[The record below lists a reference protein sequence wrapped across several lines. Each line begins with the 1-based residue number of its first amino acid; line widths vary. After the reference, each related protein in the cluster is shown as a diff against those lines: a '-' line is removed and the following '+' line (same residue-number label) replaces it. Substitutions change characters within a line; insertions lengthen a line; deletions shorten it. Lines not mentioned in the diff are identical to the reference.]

1 MGSAGTVIPAS
12 RHGAIRPPGR
22 VLLLSESAALAAVLG
37 RLLGGDEQL
46 TQLDSLRAATESG
59 ELANHDAVVVDV
71 PRRGRGTIL
80 EHLRRHYHGPLV
92 VLVEWGADAS
102 DLPADEGMTP
112 LARPFAADQLRAA
125 LGVPPLKRQRAGPP
139 PDTETASA
147 MTAPAALA
155 GKASAL
161 VAPPVG
167 SGETVGLLDQAEV
180 RVLDPDETG
189 LFFLDEGAS
198 GGVLVDPDQGAAG
211 GGTGAQREPPRQRG
225 WPAGLRHVSPRRRRV
240 EVLLSEL
247 AHGWRTRRWV
257 RVAAFSAVSVLA
269 FVLAFVLAARGGGD
283 LVPTQ
288 VAPPPTYPLDLSET
302 PTTARRLPA
311 STTRPGVAPAD
322 GGFKGVSASTT
333 ATSIQASTTTR
344 PAAGGATTRP
354 PTTRQTTTSGGP
366 TTTDPTEPTTTTGAS
381 QSAP

>member
-1 MGSAGTVIPAS
+1 VGSAGTVIPAP
-12 RHGAIRPPGR
+12 RHGATRPPGR
-22 VLLLSESAALAAVLG
+22 VLLLSESAALAAVLS

-102 DLPADEGMTP
+102 DLPADEAMTP
-112 LARPFAADQLRAA
+112 LARPFAADQLCAA
-125 LGVPPLKRQRAGPP
+125 LGLPPLKRPRADAP

-147 MTAPAALA
+147 RTAPAALA

-167 SGETVGLLDQAEV
+167 AGETVGLLDQAKV
-180 RVLDPDETG
+180 G
-189 LFFLDEGAS
+189 LFEPDDVGLLLQDEERAS
-198 GGVLVDPDQGAAG
+198 GPLVEPEEAAA
-211 GGTGAQREPPRQRG
+211 GGTGALPEPPRQRG
-225 WPAGLRHVSPRRRRV
+225 WPAGLKHVGPRRRRV

-257 RVAAFSAVSVLA
+257 RVAGFSTVSVLA
-269 FVLAFVLAARGGGD
+269 FVLAFALAASGGND
-283 LVPTQ
+283 LVPPQ
-288 VAPPPTYPLDLSET
+288 VAPPPTYPLDLTDT
-302 PTTARRLPA
+302 PTTVRRAPT
-311 STTRPGVAPAD
+311 STARPGVVPAD
-322 GGFKGVSASTT
+322 GEFKGVSATT
-333 ATSIQASTTTR
+333 TTGIQATTTTR

-354 PTTRQTTTSGGP
+354 PTTRPTTTTAGP
-366 TTTDPTEPTTTTGAS
+366 TTTEPPGPTTTTIALKS
-381 QSAP
+381 TP

>member
-1 MGSAGTVIPAS
+1 VGSAGTVTPAP
-12 RHGAIRPPGR
+12 RHGATRPPGR
-22 VLLLSESAALAAVLG
+22 VLLLSESAGLAAVLG

-102 DLPADEGMTP
+102 DLPADEAMTP

-125 LGVPPLKRQRAGPP
+125 LGLPPLKRRLAGAP
-139 PDTETASA
+139 PDTETAST
-147 MTAPAALA
+147 MTAPGALS

-167 SGETVGLLDQAEV
+167 SGETVGLLDQAQVGFFE
-180 RVLDPDETG
+180 PDDIG
-189 LFFLDEGAS
+189 LLLQDEEPA
-198 GGVLVDPDQGAAG
+198 GGPLVEPEEAAAG
-211 GGTGAQREPPRQRG
+211 GGTGAQPEPPRQRG
-225 WPAGLRHVSPRRRRV
+225 WPAGLKHVGPRRRRV

-257 RVAAFSAVSVLA
+257 RVAGFSTVCVLA
-269 FVLAFVLAARGGGD
+269 FVLAFMMAAMGGDD

-288 VAPPPTYPLDLSET
+288 VAPPPTYPLDLIDT
-302 PTTARRLPA
+302 PTTVRRAPT
-311 STTRPGVAPAD
+311 STARPGVVPAD
-322 GGFKGVSASTT
+322 GEFKGVSATT
-333 ATSIQASTTTR
+333 TSIQATTTTR

-354 PTTRQTTTSGGP
+354 PTTRQTTTTAGP
-366 TTTDPTEPTTTTGAS
+366 TTTEPPGPTTTTI
-381 QSAP
+381 APKSPP